1 MKTPVIA
8 SLVMG
13 LFMVLASVL
22 AMLATPT
29 LTSSDKE
36 SKFNLE
42 AIIPKEFDGWKV
54 DASQVEPLVSP
65 DVTGEIDT
73 IYNQTLSRTYINSQ
87 GERVMLAIAYGR
99 DQRVDSQVHRPE
111 ICYAASG
118 FDIRKMSKIFLDTT
132 FGQIPAMRLVAKQ
145 GNRNEPITYWIKI
158 GNSLTRGWFEEK
170 WATFRYELTGEVPD
184 GLLFR
189 VSTISN
195 DEQASYR
202 IQQAFLMDLLKSMRS
217 GDRQWLV
224 GETNMQKS

>member
-1 MKTPVIA
+1 MKKSVIV
-8 SLVMG
+8 SVVMG
-13 LFMVLASVL
+13 MLMVLSSVL

-29 LTSSDKE
+29 LRSAGMQDE
-36 SKFNLE
+36 FNLE
-42 AIIPKEFDGWKV
+42 AIIPKEFDGWKM
-54 DASQVEPLVSP
+54 DMSFAQPLVGT
-65 DVTGEIDT
+65 DVKGEINV

-111 ICYAASG
+111 ICYAAGG
-118 FDIRKMSKIFLDTT
+118 FDIKNMTKIFLDTT

-170 WATFRYELTGEVPD
+170 WATFSYELTGQVPD
-184 GLLFR
+184 GILFR
-189 VSTISN
+189 VSSISN

-202 IQQAFLMDLLKSMRS
+202 IQQTFLTDLLKSMQS
-217 GDRQWLV
+217 GDRQWLL
-224 GETNMQKS
+224 GQSSM

>member
-1 MKTPVIA
+1 MKKSVIV
-8 SLVMG
+8 SVVMG
-13 LFMVLASVL
+13 MFMVMSSVL
-22 AMLATPT
+22 AMLATPN
-29 LTSSDKE
+29 LMSAGMQD
-36 SKFNLE
+36 KFNLE
-42 AIIPKEFDGWKV
+42 AIIPKKFGGWKM
-54 DASQVEPLVSP
+54 DLDYVEPLVST
-65 DVTGEIDT
+65 DVKGEINM

-111 ICYAASG
+111 ICYAAGG
-118 FDIRKMSKIFLDTT
+118 FDIKKMTKIFLDTT

-170 WATFRYELTGEVPD
+170 WATFSYELTGQVPD

-195 DEQASYR
+195 DEQASYQ
-202 IQQAFLMDLLKSMRS
+202 IQQTFLTDLLKSMRS
-217 GDRQWLV
+217 GDRQWLL
-224 GETNMQKS
+224 GQSGM

>member
-1 MKTPVIA
+1 MKKSVIV
-8 SLVMG
+8 SVVMG
-13 LFMVLASVL
+13 MFMVMSSVL
-22 AMLATPT
+22 ALLATPN
-29 LTSSDKE
+29 LMSAGMQD
-36 SKFNLE
+36 KFNLE
-42 AIIPKEFDGWKV
+42 AIIPKKFGGWKM
-54 DASQVEPLVSP
+54 DFDYLEPLVST
-65 DVTGEIDT
+65 DVKGEINM

-111 ICYAASG
+111 ICYAAGG
-118 FDIRKMSKIFLDTT
+118 FDIKKMTKIFLDTT

-170 WATFRYELTGEVPD
+170 WATFSYELTGQIPD

-195 DEQASYR
+195 DEQASYQ
-202 IQQAFLMDLLKSMRS
+202 IQQTFLTDLLKSMRS
-217 GDRQWLV
+217 GDRQWLL
-224 GETNMQKS
+224 GQSGM

>member
-1 MKTPVIA
+1 MKKSVIV
-8 SLVMG
+8 SVVMG
-13 LFMVLASVL
+13 MFMVMSSVL
-22 AMLATPT
+22 ALLATPN
-29 LTSSDKE
+29 LMSAGMQD
-36 SKFNLE
+36 KFNLE
-42 AIIPKEFDGWKV
+42 AIIPKKFGGWKM
-54 DASQVEPLVSP
+54 DFDYLEPLVST
-65 DVTGEIDT
+65 DVKGEINM

-111 ICYAASG
+111 ICYAAGG
-118 FDIRKMSKIFLDTT
+118 FDIKKMTKIFLDTT

-170 WATFRYELTGEVPD
+170 WATFSYELTGQVPD

-195 DEQASYR
+195 DEQASYQ
-202 IQQAFLMDLLKSMRS
+202 IQQTFLTDLLKSMQS
-217 GDRQWLV
+217 GDRQWLL
-224 GETNMQKS
+224 GQSGM

>member
-1 MKTPVIA
+1 MKKPVTI

-13 LFMVLASVL
+13 MFMLLASVL
-22 AMLATPT
+22 AMLVTPT
-29 LTSSDKE
+29 IMNSDKTE
-36 SKFNLE
+36 KLNLE
-42 AIIPKEFDGWKV
+42 AIIPKEFNGWKM
-54 DASQVEPLVSP
+54 DLAYVEPLVSP
-65 DVTGEIDT
+65 DVKGQIDN

-99 DQRVDSQVHRPE
+99 DQRVDLQVHRPE
-111 ICYAASG
+111 ICYAAGG
-118 FDIRKMSKIFLDTT
+118 FDIKKMTKIFLDTT
-132 FGQIPAMRLVAKQ
+132 VGQIPAMRLVAKQ

-170 WATFRYELTGEVPD
+170 WATFRYELTGQIPD

-195 DEQASYR
+195 DEQASYQ
-202 IQQAFLMDLLKSMRS
+202 IQQTFLTGLLKSMRS

-224 GETNMQKS
+224 GQTGM

>member
-1 MKTPVIA
+1 MKKPVIV

-13 LFMVLASVL
+13 IFMVLSSVL
-22 AMLATPT
+22 AMVATPT
-29 LTSSDKE
+29 LINSEKADKL
-36 SKFNLE
+36 NLE
-42 AIIPKEFDGWKV
+42 AIIPKKFDGWKM
-54 DASQVEPLVSP
+54 DSAYIEPLVSP
-65 DVTGEIDT
+65 EVKGEIKR
-73 IYNQTLSRTYINSQ
+73 IYDQTLARTYINNQ
-87 GERVMLAIAYGR
+87 GQRVMLAIAYGA
-99 DQRVDSQVHRPE
+99 DERVESQVHRPE

-118 FDIRKMSKIFLDTT
+118 FDIKKMTKIFLDTT
-132 FGQIPAMRLVAKQ
+132 FGQIPVMRLVAKQ

-170 WATFRYELTGEVPD
+170 WATFKYELTGRVPD

-202 IQQAFLMDLLKSMRS
+202 VQQTFLTDLLKSMPG

-224 GETNMQKS
+224 GQSSM

>member
-1 MKTPVIA
+1 MKKPVTV

-13 LFMVLASVL
+13 IFMLLASVL

-29 LTSSDKE
+29 VIDSDKTE
-36 SKFNLE
+36 KLNLE
-42 AIIPKEFDGWKV
+42 AIIPKEFNGWKM
-54 DASQVEPLVSP
+54 DLAYVEPMVSP
-65 DVTGEIDT
+65 DVKGQIDN

-99 DQRVDSQVHRPE
+99 DQRVDLQVHRPE
-111 ICYAASG
+111 ICYAAGG
-118 FDIRKMSKIFLDTT
+118 FDIKKMTKIFLDTT
-132 FGQIPAMRLVAKQ
+132 VGKIPAMRLVAKQ

-170 WATFRYELTGEVPD
+170 WATFRYELTGQIPD

-195 DEQASYR
+195 DEQASYQ
-202 IQQAFLMDLLKSMRS
+202 IQQTFLTDLLRSMRS

-224 GETNMQKS
+224 GQAGL